1 MDIKSRKIVLYCY
14 SFWAYIF
21 SKYLKKKNIKPKVL
35 LDSNKLL
42 NNRYDQ
48 SLSLKVLIPNNFI
61 KKNQHIKLYSF
72 FVLNKSINTFY
83 IIKKKLIKLQV
94 NKKDIYYLNFGSY
107 V

>member
-1 MDIKSRKIVLYCY
+1 M
-14 SFWAYIF
+14 
-21 SKYLKKKNIKPKVL
+21 KKNIKPKVL

-48 SLSLKVLIPNNFI
+48 SLSLRVLIPNNFI

-72 FVLNKSINTFY
+72 FVLNKSITTFY
-83 IIKKKLIKLQV
+83 TIKKKLIKLKV